1 MALEPFAD
9 KFPKRFFNVGV
20 AEQNMI
26 GAATGLAEAGFIP
39 FAYSIV
45 PFAVLRTYEFL
56 RNGPIAHQLPVRIVG
71 MGSGLDYSYDGITH
85 YGHDDV
91 GALRVQPGMTIIAP
105 ADCEQARFAFLK
117 TCRLPGPIYYRL
129 SKGNQAIIPD
139 LNGYFELGRAKCI
152 GNGQD
157 VMIIAMGSI
166 AGEAYRAMTD
176 LANHGI
182 NATMM
187 VVASVNPPPTDDLR
201 EALSHFGLA
210 VTVEAHSITGGLG
223 SMVSEVIAEYGL
235 RCLLVRCGIAQQM
248 DGIVGSQQY
257 LYDKYGFSSKM
268 IISRILDTRKKIDST
283 SKVRLTVI

>member
-1 MALEPFAD
+1 
-9 KFPKRFFNVGV
+9 
-20 AEQNMI
+20 
-26 GAATGLAEAGFIP
+26 
-39 FAYSIV
+39 
-45 PFAVLRTYEFL
+45 
-56 RNGPIAHQLPVRIVG
+56 
-71 MGSGLDYSYDGITH
+71 
-85 YGHDDV
+85 
-91 GALRVQPGMTIIAP
+91 
-105 ADCEQARFAFLK
+105 LK